1 MATGRERQ
9 LTKQIGE
16 YLVSAELYRLGFV
29 ATTFTGSN
37 AVAINDKHETKPIQV
52 KTIRGGNWQFNNVRR
67 FLDISISNNGIQT
80 IIGKKDIPNPN
91 LICIFVKLISQGKDE
106 FYVISS
112 KDLQEIIFK
121 GHREWFEK
129 HGGRRPRNP
138 KSMHTAVSP
147 EDLSK
152 YRDKESMNILYSHL
166 R

>member
-9 LTKQIGE
+9 VTKQIGE
-16 YLVSAELYRLGFV
+16 YLVSAELYRSRFI

-52 KTIRGGNWQFNNVRR
+52 KTIRGGNWQFNDVRR
-67 FLDISISNNGIQT
+67 FLNVSILNDGKQIVH
-80 IIGKKDIPNPN
+80 GKKN
-91 LICIFVKLISQGKDE
+91 LQDPRLIYVFVKLISQGKDE
-106 FYVISS
+106 FYVIGS

-121 GHREWFEK
+121 GYRKWLEK
-129 HGGRRPRNP
+129 RGGRRPKNP

-152 YRDKESMNILYSHL
+152 YRDNWKLL
-166 R
+166 RK